1 MWKCVLCSARNYGK
15 ARFERE
21 SALCRGCSSTWRA
34 RAMALSITT
43 SLGYEP
49 KRLGE
54 IHPDWSRVGLGISDD
69 VELSSRLSTKFFYS
83 NTFFDA
89 FPNLDIREIPSIAH
103 AAFEFVSCSD
113 VLEHIDVDI
122 KKAIRGISKLLK
134 PSGFAVL
141 SVPITHTAERVEFYP
156 KLKTFNV
163 IGETVEWVDQN
174 GKKFIDQ
181 FPEFHGGRG
190 QNLAFRQFTDESFR
204 KLVLD
209 NGFASITHGWV
220 EPALGVP
227 DDELA
232 GVYVARL

>member
-1 MWKCVLCSARNYGK
+1 
-15 ARFERE
+15 
-21 SALCRGCSSTWRA
+21 
-34 RAMALSITT
+34 MALSIAT

-49 KRLGE
+49 KQLRE
-54 IHPDWSRVGLGISDD
+54 IHPDWSRIGLGISDD

-103 AAFEFVSCSD
+103 GAFEFVSCSD

-134 PSGFAVL
+134 PDGFAVL
-141 SVPITHTAERVEFYP
+141 SVPITQTGEQMEFYP
-156 KLKTFNV
+156 RLKTFSV
-163 IGETVEWVDQN
+163 LGETVKWVDEN
-174 GKKFIDQ
+174 GKKFIDES
-181 FPEFHGGRG
+181 PEFHGGRG
-190 QNLAFRQFTDESFR
+190 QNLAFRQFTDESFK

-209 NGFASITHGWV
+209 NGFASIKHGWIA
-220 EPALGVP
+220 PDLGVP
-227 DDELA
+227 NDELA